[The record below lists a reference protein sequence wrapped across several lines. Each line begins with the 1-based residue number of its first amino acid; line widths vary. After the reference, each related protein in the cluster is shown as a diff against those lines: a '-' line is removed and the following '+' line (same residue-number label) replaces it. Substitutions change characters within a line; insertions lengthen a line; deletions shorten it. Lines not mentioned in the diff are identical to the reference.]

1 MAHAVATGPPPDADE
16 DQGCTTRALADQAAS
31 GSEDTIMGNS
41 PTRNVDVFFRKIES
55 AEAERP
61 VRNESPVRK
70 GLTQQNGSVS
80 EDLFAE
86 NNLNSASSTRNE
98 NGEARDAAAA
108 AESDASVKDDV
119 FIENDRSSGSTT
131 SVQDGADETPENRAS
146 SESDAPAA
154 EDCASPEK
162 NGHAE
167 SDNLTGGR
175 TENDV
180 CRTQLAASNSAS
192 SESAASSDN
201 GFTDSSGQQEKGVI
215 ATVPPPPPQQLTGTS
230 ETPPSTKQR
239 QVASSGSKPY
249 SRSSVDLALSPTAAK
264 ATVSE
269 PTL

>member
-1 MAHAVATGPPPDADE
+1 MAHAVATDPPPDADQT
-16 DQGCTTRALADQAAS
+16 QGCTRALGDQAAS

-41 PTRNVDVFFRKIES
+41 PTRNVDVFFRKTES
-55 AEAERP
+55 TEAERP
-61 VRNESPVRK
+61 VRNESPVRGE

-80 EDLFAE
+80 EDLFGE
-86 NNLNSASSTRNE
+86 NDFKSASTRNE
-98 NGEARDAAAA
+98 NGEAREAAAA
-108 AESDASVKDDV
+108 AESDTSVKDDV
-119 FIENDRSSGSTT
+119 FIENDRSGSTA
-131 SVQDGADETPENRAS
+131 SVQDDANETPENRAS
-146 SESDAPAA
+146 SESNAPAG

-167 SDNLTGGR
+167 SDNLTGG
-175 TENDV
+175 TDNDG

-201 GFTDSSGQQEKGVI
+201 GFTDSSGQQEKGVT
-215 ATVPPPPPQQLTGTS
+215 ATVPPPPQQLTGTS

-239 QVASSGSKPY
+239 QAVPSGSKPC
-249 SRSSVDLALSPTAAK
+249 SRSSVDLALSPSAAK